1 MSKLTRLEVEKV
13 AALARLGLTPDEVE
27 KLQGDLNLILEQWS
41 RLAEVDTSAVTA
53 SAQTIVQ
60 QMPLRE
66 DVPQASLPVELALQ
80 NAPSRSGDFVRVQA
94 ILSEEADG

>member
-1 MSKLTRLEVEKV
+1 MSKLTRAEVEKV
-13 AALARLGLTPDEVE
+13 AALARLGLTGDEVE

-41 RLAEVDTSAVTA
+41 RLADVDTSTVPA

-60 QMPLRE
+60 AMPLR
-66 DVPQASLPVELALQ
+66 DDTPSPSLPVDAALQ
-80 NAPSRSGDFVRVQA
+80 NAPARSGDFVRVQA

>member
-1 MSKLTRLEVEKV
+1 MAELTRAEVERV
-13 AALARLGLTPDEVE
+13 AALARLGLTSDELE

-41 RLAEVDTSAVTA
+41 HLAEVDTSSVPP

-60 QMPLRE
+60 EMPLRE
-66 DVPQASLPVELALQ
+66 DIAEPSLSVDAALG
-80 NAPSRSGDFVRVQA
+80 NAPARSGDFVRVQA

>member
-1 MSKLTRLEVEKV
+1 MSELTRAEVEKV
-13 AALARLGLTPDEVE
+13 AALARLGLTGEEIE

-41 RLAEVDTSAVTA
+41 RLAEVDTSAVPA

-60 QMPLRE
+60 ELPLR
-66 DVPQASLPVELALQ
+66 DDAPIPSLQVDRALQ
-80 NAPSRSGDFVRVQA
+80 NAPARAGDYVKVQA

>member
-1 MSKLTRLEVEKV
+1 MSKLTRAEVEKV
-13 AALARLGLTPDEVE
+13 AALARLGLTGEEVE

-41 RLAEVDTSAVTA
+41 RLADVDTSTVPA

-60 QMPLRE
+60 AMPLR
-66 DVPQASLPVELALQ
+66 DDTPTPSLAVDAALQ
-80 NAPSRSGDFVRVQA
+80 NAPARSGDFVRVQA

>member
-80 NAPSRSGDFVRVQA
+80 NAPSCSGDFVRVQA

>member
-1 MSKLTRLEVEKV
+1 MSKLTRAEVEKV
-13 AALARLGLTPDEVE
+13 AALARLGLTGEEVE

-41 RLAEVDTSAVTA
+41 RLADVDTSIVPA

-60 QMPLRE
+60 AMPLR
-66 DVPQASLPVELALQ
+66 DDTPTPSLPVDAALQ
-80 NAPSRSGDFVRVQA
+80 NAPARSGDFVRVQA

>member
-1 MSKLTRLEVEKV
+1 MSKLTRAEVEKV
-13 AALARLGLTPDEVE
+13 AALARLGLTTDEIE

-41 RLAEVDTSAVTA
+41 RLADVDTSTVPA

-60 QMPLRE
+60 AMPLR
-66 DVPQASLPVELALQ
+66 DDTPTPSLPVDAALQ

>member
-1 MSKLTRLEVEKV
+1 MAELTRAEVERV
-13 AALARLGLTPDEVE
+13 AALARLGLTSDELE

-41 RLAEVDTSAVTA
+41 HLAEVDTSSVPP

-60 QMPLRE
+60 EMPLRE
-66 DVPQASLPVELALQ
+66 DIAESSLPVDAALG
-80 NAPSRSGDFVRVQA
+80 NAPARSGDFVRVQA

>member
-1 MSKLTRLEVEKV
+1 MSKLTRAEVEKV
-13 AALARLGLTPDEVE
+13 AALARLGLTGEEVE

-41 RLAEVDTSAVTA
+41 RLADVDTSTVPA

-60 QMPLRE
+60 AMPLR
-66 DVPQASLPVELALQ
+66 DDTPTPSLPVDAALQ
-80 NAPSRSGDFVRVQA
+80 NAPARSGDFVRVQA

>member
-1 MSKLTRLEVEKV
+1 MSNLTRAEVEKV
-13 AALARLGLTPDEVE
+13 AALARLGLTSDEIE

-41 RLAEVDTSAVTA
+41 RLASVDTSTVPA

-60 QMPLRE
+60 AMPLR
-66 DVPQASLPVELALQ
+66 DDTSTPSLSVDAALQ
-80 NAPSRSGDFVRVQA
+80 NAPARSGDFVRVEA

>member
-1 MSKLTRLEVEKV
+1 MSDLTRAEVERV
-13 AALARLGLTPDEVE
+13 AALARLGLTSDELG

-41 RLAEVDTSAVTA
+41 HLADVDTSSVPP

-60 QMPLRE
+60 EMPLRE
-66 DVPQASLPVELALQ
+66 DTVEPSLPVDDALK
-80 NAPSRSGDFVRVQA
+80 NAPARSGDFVRVQA

>member
-1 MSKLTRLEVEKV
+1 MSKLTRVEVEKV

-41 RLAEVDTSAVTA
+41 RLAEVDTSSVPA

-66 DVPQASLPVELALQ
+66 DVPQASLLVELALQ